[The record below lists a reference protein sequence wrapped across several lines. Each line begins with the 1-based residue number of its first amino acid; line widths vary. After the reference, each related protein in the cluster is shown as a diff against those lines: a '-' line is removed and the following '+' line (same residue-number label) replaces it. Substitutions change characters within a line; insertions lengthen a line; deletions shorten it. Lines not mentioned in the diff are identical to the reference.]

1 MNAKYKKFIVP
12 GILVGVLL
20 LIVLWIGGTYNGL
33 VQSRETVNKA
43 ISDVDSQY
51 QRRGDLVDNLVATVK
66 GSSDFEQSTLTAVTD
81 ARSKAGGAK
90 IDASSSPEQIQ
101 QYVEAQNQVTS
112 SLSRL
117 LVTVEAYPNIKSTD
131 AYRDLLSQLEG
142 TENRIQVARSDF
154 NETARAY
161 NTQTQTFPTRI
172 VASLF
177 GFGPQAYFEADAGAE
192 KAPQVD
198 FSN

>member
-1 MNAKYKKFIVP
+1 MNEKYKKFIIP
-12 GILVGVLL
+12 GIIVGVLL
-20 LIVLWIGGTYNGL
+20 LLALWIGGTYNGL
-33 VQSRETVNKA
+33 VVSRENVNKA
-43 ISDVDSQY
+43 ISNVDSQY
-51 QRRGDLVDNLVATVK
+51 QRRGDLIDNLVATVK
-66 GSSDFEQSTLTAVTD
+66 GSSDFEQDTLTAVTE

-131 AYRDLLSQLEG
+131 AYRDLMSQLEG

-154 NETARAY
+154 NEAARGY

-177 GFGPQAYFEADAGAE
+177 GFAPQAYFEADAGTE
-192 KAPQVD
+192 KAPTVD